1 MSTVS
6 GANMRRYHGLL
17 VAAVRPPE
25 DRMVLLSSFDEEV
38 SVEGQNYG
46 LSTNQYAGTVHPEGY
61 QFLEEF
67 KVGEDAFWSFRV
79 AGATLEKRVK
89 LHPRANTVTIQY
101 QNSGPKPLRLTLR
114 PLVCHKPYHENFGVS
129 DHYPTNLKSTR
140 EETLVEHGRVPLRL
154 IHPGAELHPA
164 VGWYFRF
171 EHRRESERGL
181 DPRVDLFCPVE
192 LHYSLAPGA
201 SINVVA
207 TIEKEAQPWTD
218 WDDSATGI
226 PPNAVDALTA
236 CADHFLVETESRTS
250 IIAGYPWFTDWGRDT
265 MISLPGLLLCT
276 GRAATARKIL
286 SDYATQMK
294 GGLIPNRFV
303 EVGEPEYNTADA
315 TLWFA
320 NAIYETLNSEWN
332 QEFAS
337 SIHASLVSVFE
348 HHIAGTLY
356 NIKVDPSDGL
366 LYQGAEGVQLTWMD
380 AKVGDWVVTPRRGKA
395 VEINGLWI
403 NACRV
408 LAWLSD
414 KLGLPADVY
423 TQAADRAEESFHEKF
438 WRANL
443 GYYLD
448 IVEPDDSSLRPNQLI
463 AMSLAFGPMR
473 KEQAAIALEIVGRE
487 LLTPVGMRTL
497 GPHIPGYKPQFRGPI
512 VELDA
517 AYHQGTVWPWLMGP
531 YVGALLR
538 VTGDT
543 TEARRILRNCR
554 NMMTEFG
561 IGGLA
566 EVYDGDEPRHP
577 AGCPWQA
584 WSVAEWLR
592 AATLLQKT
600 KA

>member
-1 MSTVS
+1 
-6 GANMRRYHGLL
+6 
-17 VAAVRPPE
+17 
-25 DRMVLLSSFDEEV
+25 
-38 SVEGQNYG
+38 
-46 LSTNQYAGTVHPEGY
+46 
-61 QFLEEF
+61 
-67 KVGEDAFWSFRV
+67 
-79 AGATLEKRVK
+79 
-89 LHPRANTVTIQY
+89 
-101 QNSGPKPLRLTLR
+101 
-114 PLVCHKPYHENFGVS
+114 
-129 DHYPTNLKSTR
+129 
-140 EETLVEHGRVPLRL
+140 
-154 IHPGAELHPA
+154 
-164 VGWYFRF
+164 
-171 EHRRESERGL
+171 
-181 DPRVDLFCPVE
+181 
-192 LHYSLAPGA
+192 
-201 SINVVA
+201 
-207 TIEKEAQPWTD
+207 
-218 WDDSATGI
+218 
-226 PPNAVDALTA
+226 
-236 CADHFLVETESRTS
+236 
-250 IIAGYPWFTDWGRDT
+250 
-265 MISLPGLLLCT
+265 
-276 GRAATARKIL
+276 
-286 SDYATQMK
+286 
-294 GGLIPNRFV
+294 
-303 EVGEPEYNTADA
+303 
-315 TLWFA
+315 
-320 NAIYETLNSEWN
+320 
-332 QEFAS
+332 
-337 SIHASLVSVFE
+337 
-348 HHIAGTLY
+348 
-356 NIKVDPSDGL
+356 
-366 LYQGAEGVQLTWMD
+366 
-380 AKVGDWVVTPRRGKA
+380 
-395 VEINGLWI
+395 
-403 NACRV
+403 
-408 LAWLSD
+408 LSD